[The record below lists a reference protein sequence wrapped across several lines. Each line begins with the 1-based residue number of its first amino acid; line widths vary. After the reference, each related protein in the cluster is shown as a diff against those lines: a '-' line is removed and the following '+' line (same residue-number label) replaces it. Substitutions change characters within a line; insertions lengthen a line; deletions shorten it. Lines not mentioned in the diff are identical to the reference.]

1 MDHTFYIVC
10 MVVIAKQ
17 HLKSFY
23 KNADTRKPVFYAQ

>member
-23 KNADTRKPVFYAQ
+23 KNDTRKPVFYAQ